1 MSNSNEASLHAP
13 LFQLPEQ
20 GIFQANGP
28 DDPLPYYYK
37 PLVGSLY
44 RTRIEQAL
52 SLLHPPYDS
61 ILELGFGSGILLPSL
76 CALGKS
82 VSGVDLQSDPTKINS
97 CLEKLGVSCNL
108 IQGDVADG
116 YFKEESFDLIVAIS
130 IFEHISDLSLVLDRM
145 HGLLRPSGQLLVGM
159 PRVDRFMEKAFRMI
173 GFPNINEHHVTDYKM
188 CRQVAA
194 EKFDLVGSTHISSLT
209 PAFCGLYFNM
219 LFKKKS

>member
-1 MSNSNEASLHAP
+1 MSNETSLQTP

-44 RTRIEQAL
+44 RARIEQAL

-82 VSGVDLQSDPTKINS
+82 VSGVDLQSDPKKINS
-97 CLEKLGVSCNL
+97 CLEKLGVSCDL
-108 IQGDVADG
+108 IQGDVADD
-116 YFKEESFDLIVAIS
+116 YFQEESFDLIVAIS
-130 IFEHISDLSLVLDRM
+130 IFEHISDLAPVLDRM

-159 PRVDRFMEKAFRMI
+159 PRVDRLMEKAFGMI
-173 GFPNINEHHVTDYKM
+173 GFSNINEHHVTDYKM

-194 EKFDLVGSTHISSLT
+194 EKFDLAGFTHIPSLT

-219 LFKKKS
+219 LFQKKS